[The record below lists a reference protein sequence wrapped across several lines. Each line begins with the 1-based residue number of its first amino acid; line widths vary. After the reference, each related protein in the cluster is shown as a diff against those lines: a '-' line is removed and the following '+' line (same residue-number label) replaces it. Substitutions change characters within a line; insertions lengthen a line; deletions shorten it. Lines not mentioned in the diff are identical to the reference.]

1 MMTVHNREPKNMKE
15 QRRVLLELLQK
26 GNPDASEKALSAT
39 AEAFLHIRDV
49 TWMDI
54 QLLLAIMA
62 PDELKM
68 IRNVGKTRQKALLN
82 ARACVNV
89 DKDLINGIL
98 ELKDYIYA
106 DVTEYERNMSIVA
119 GLVCDLYY
127 RGVRSLKEF
136 EAIGPSILAWPY
148 ELPLD
153 ESCVAKRA
161 YRRLLKEMHPDI
173 QDPLVVIVYYNDT
186 GDKNYYIGIT
196 KARMKMIAGQL
207 AKKGYKIYTSGKQND
222 IPIVI
227 IFAEEVKKDA
237 ERPANEKVD

>member
-49 TWMDI
+49 AWMDI
-54 QLLLAIMA
+54 QLLLAIMT

-82 ARACVNV
+82 ARACVDV
-89 DKDLINGIL
+89 DQDLVKNIL

-106 DVTEYERNMSIVA
+106 DATEYERNMSVA
-119 GLVCDLYY
+119 HGLVCDLYY
-127 RGVRSLKEF
+127 RGVTSLKEF
-136 EAIGPSILAWPY
+136 EVVGPSILAWPH

-153 ESCVAKRA
+153 EERVAKRA
-161 YRRLLKEMHPDI
+161 YCRLLKEMHPDI
-173 QDPLVVIVYYNDT
+173 PDPLSVVVYYNGTSDRH
-186 GDKNYYIGIT
+186 YYVGIS

-207 AKKGYKIYTSGKQND
+207 AKKGYKICTSGKQND
-222 IPIVI
+222 NPIVI
-227 IFAEEVKKDA
+227 IFAEEVKKD
-237 ERPANEKVD
+237 EHS